1 MPPSLIERP
10 SVGNEIKR
18 APKIGRNKNEYENE
32 NENGKCITVANIFSA
47 PAHMIGEEEVENREE

>member
-10 SVGNEIKR
+10 SVGSEIKR

-32 NENGKCITVANIFSA
+32 NGKGITVANIFST